1 MTEGDKEP
9 KAKGCPWARY
19 KARVEANLKK
29 VEAGEAKAKS
39 KFEATKFGA
48 AYTKVTQKIDSLKWG
63 KFAYG
68 FIFRQV
74 ANLAILLVIAGF
86 GLRAIDDWQISGY
99 DYQLSQSQKD
109 EGYSIPYDDRRRASS
124 PDDIAVRFMTEE
136 ESAKMPACDPQESC
150 WDLKAIPL
158 MKDCPTITI
167 KLEYF
172 RTDNFLEPAIDHT
185 EKVFK
190 DSARGIFLPG
200 TTYDFTLGTKNEEAE
215 YATIDRAYCSDF
227 GG

>member
-9 KAKGCPWARY
+9 KAKASLWARY

-29 VEAGEAKAKS
+29 AEASEAKAKS
-39 KFEATKFGA
+39 KFESTKFGA
-48 AYTKVTQKIDSLKWG
+48 AYTKVTKKIDSLKLG

-68 FIFRQV
+68 RILRQV
-74 ANLAILLVIAGF
+74 ATLAIVITVLGF
-86 GLRAIDDWQISGY
+86 GFRAMDEWQISGY

-109 EGYSIPYDDRRRASS
+109 EGYEIPYNTVGKSSS

-136 ESAKMPACDPQESC
+136 ESAKMPACDPQEYC

-158 MKDCPTITI
+158 VKSCFAITI

-200 TTYDFTLGTKNEEAE
+200 ATYDFTLGTKNEEAE

>member
-9 KAKGCPWARY
+9 KAKGSLWARY
-19 KARVEANLKK
+19 MARVNANLKK

-39 KFEATKFGA
+39 KFESTKFGA
-48 AYTKVTQKIDSLKWG
+48 AYTKVTKKIDSLKWG

-109 EGYSIPYDDRRRASS
+109 EGYSIPYDDEGRGST
-124 PDDIAVRFMTEE
+124 PDDISVRFMTED
-136 ESAKMPACDPQESC
+136 ESKQMPACDPQEYC

-172 RTDNFLEPAIDHT
+172 ETDNFLGLAIDST
-185 EKVFK
+185 EKTFSK
-190 DSARGIFLPG
+190 PLRGSYMPG
-200 TTYDFTLGTKNEEAE
+200 FVYDFTIGTKNEKAQ
-215 YATIDRAYCSDF
+215 YATIDRAYCSY
-227 GG
+227 